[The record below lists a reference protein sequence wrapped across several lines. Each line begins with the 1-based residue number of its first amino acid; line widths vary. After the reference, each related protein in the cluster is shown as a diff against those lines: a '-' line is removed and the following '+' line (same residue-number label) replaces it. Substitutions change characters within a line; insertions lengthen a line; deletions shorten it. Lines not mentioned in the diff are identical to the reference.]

1 MKTYIANAQVENL
14 KRFWTKIAKEA
25 IHMGYAPGVI
35 YGYCSELGVL
45 KILNEYRFS
54 EKAKIGY
61 SKKYSSWYLR
71 LEITTS

>member
-1 MKTYIANAQVENL
+1 MKTYIYSTQVENL

-25 IHMGYAPGVI
+25 IRMGYTPGAI
-35 YGYCSELGVL
+35 YGYCSELGIL

-61 SKKYSSWYLR
+61 SKKYSSWYFR
-71 LEITTS
+71 LEITAS